1 MTNKEFFPNA
11 RVESAE
17 PNVVE
22 TPAQM
27 AGERG
32 DAELNADERES
43 LTGGIKWAGYNHN
56 QNLAAAAPSGG
67 ENPVANQTEPD
78 VEDVELSAD
87 EQESLAGGT
96 STRYSAYNHNQNL
109 SVDNTTGPDTPV
121 AARTEPPVSDAELSA
136 DEQESLA
143 AGKITYSSFNHNQNL
158 AAAAPSGRYGILA
171 TAATGPIVIT
181 VERGRLEVF
190 SSPYLAATEPTD
202 DYAVG
207 LPDEIGFHARS
218 NQ

>member
-1 MTNKEFFPNA
+1 
-11 RVESAE
+11 V
-17 PNVVE
+17 
-22 TPAQM
+22 
-27 AGERG
+27 G
-32 DAELNADERES
+32 
-43 LTGGIKWAGYNHN
+43 
-56 QNLAAAAPSGG
+56 
-67 ENPVANQTEPD
+67 
-78 VEDVELSAD
+78 
-87 EQESLAGGT
+87 
-96 STRYSAYNHNQNL
+96 
-109 SVDNTTGPDTPV
+109 
-121 AARTEPPVSDAELSA
+121 DAELSA
-136 DEQESLA
+136 NEQESLA